1 MLAGVIFSPLIRMA
15 VHFVGGQSHADRR
28 KREEQIGAGNRSAK
42 QSLRENRS
50 GWSLRDI
57 GSLAIQIVAVGYY
70 AFIVLVAIV
79 VVLLFRNPGGI
90 NSSSLWWF
98 ALLLINRT
106 FGSAYSNNDPATEFA
121 RVAPMFGVQMVSYV
135 VLLMLAMMLPLP
147 RLGITT
153 SVMAVQWPSAV
164 GHSGEVYNDQPWR
177 FVAWGAAYYAAIAI
191 GELFGIASSFTE

>member
-1 MLAGVIFSPLIRMA
+1 MA
-15 VHFVGGQSHADRR
+15 VYFIGGQSHADRG
-28 KREEQIGAGNRSAK
+28 KREERIGAGNRSVK
-42 QSLRENRS
+42 QSLRERPS

-57 GSLAIQIVAVGYY
+57 GSLAIQTVAVSYY

-98 ALLLINRT
+98 ALLVINRT
-106 FGSAYSNNDPATEFA
+106 FGSIYSNNDPATEFA

-135 VLLMLAMMLPLP
+135 VLFILAMTLPLP

-177 FVAWGAAYYAAIAI
+177 FVAWGAAYYAAVAI